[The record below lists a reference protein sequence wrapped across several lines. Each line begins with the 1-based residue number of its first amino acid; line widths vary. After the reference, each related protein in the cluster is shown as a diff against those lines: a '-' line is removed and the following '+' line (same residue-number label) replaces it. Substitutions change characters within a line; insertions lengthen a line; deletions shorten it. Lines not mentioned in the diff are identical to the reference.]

1 MEAIIPIVII
11 ATFHSGF
18 KVISV
23 CQLLSLIV
31 YVLDHLYFGFES

>member
-31 YVLDHLYFGFES
+31 YALDHLYFGFES